1 MMEEACDAVAKQVG
15 DRFDEMEQ
23 ERGLAP
29 TGVNLNGPAAPPP
42 SGVGARC
49 RRRREPDSPEVAR
62 LKQKL
67 DVAAAFL
74 LFAIAAILARRFL
87 AHVASGDEF

>member
-29 TGVNLNGPAAPPP
+29 TGVNLNGPACTRVSLSPRPCFKL
-42 SGVGARC
+42 GHD
-49 RRRREPDSPEVAR
+49 RREIHPTVLREKHLTPTTTH
-62 LKQKL
+62 QKL
-67 DVAAAFL
+67 KGA
-74 LFAIAAILARRFL
+74 
-87 AHVASGDEF
+87 

>member
-42 SGVGARC
+42 KDVRSLHQSMTAFASILTNPFSQQEIEDEPIETP
-49 RRRREPDSPEVAR
+49 RRDEKSLVVEID
-62 LKQKL
+62 L
-67 DVAAAFL
+67 DVY
-74 LFAIAAILARRFL
+74 
-87 AHVASGDEF
+87 GE